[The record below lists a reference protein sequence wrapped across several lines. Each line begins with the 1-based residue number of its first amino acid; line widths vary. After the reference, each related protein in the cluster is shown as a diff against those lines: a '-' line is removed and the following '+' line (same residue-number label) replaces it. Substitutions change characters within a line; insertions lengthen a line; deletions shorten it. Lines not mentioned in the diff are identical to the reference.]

1 MQVVFVLHTFF
12 QSTYSCWPLT
22 VSLNVIFSS
31 LFYNRC
37 RMMNN
42 GLFNYESRWSRK
54 LLNPDP
60 ALKRENVTR
69 ETLA

>member
-1 MQVVFVLHTFF
+1 
-12 QSTYSCWPLT
+12 
-22 VSLNVIFSS
+22 
-31 LFYNRC
+31 
-37 RMMNN
+37 MMNN